1 MGNETPNLLGTD
13 FTPAMTMRQT
23 FGPNRNKSPNG
34 TLLKYT
40 NCIQFK
46 TLINPGNSGGPLFNM
61 RGELVGINGRGSFD
75 KRTRINSGVGY
86 AISIN
91 QIKNFMGHLR
101 AGLDTDHASLG
112 AAIESEG
119 DDGANPRMLVRRVL
133 EESDVAR
140 RGLETSDELV
150 SFAGRRMGTVN
161 QFKNVLGLYPR
172 GWRLPMLYRRH

>member
-61 RGELVGINGRGSFD
+61 KGELIGINGRGSFE
-75 KRTRINSGVGY
+75 KRGRVNSGVGY
-86 AISIN
+86 AISVN
-91 QIKNFMGHLR
+91 QIKNFLGHFY
-101 AGLDTDHASLG
+101 AGIDTDHATLG
-112 AAIESEG
+112 ATVETANEEG
-119 DDGANPRMLVRRVL
+119 DLTRIHVKQIL
-133 EESDVAR
+133 
-140 RGLETSDELV
+140 
-150 SFAGRRMGTVN
+150 
-161 QFKNVLGLYPR
+161 
-172 GWRLPMLYRRH
+172 